1 MNTIM
6 SNWEK
11 IAGLIF
17 GALFATALLLL
28 NVFIPEPSATQY
40 ATFRT
45 ILALAAA
52 GIGGILA
59 GSLHVKGSIQKWSVR
74 AGGALAL
81 FLIVYFFTPAPAS
94 IAEPAVHQTIEEGG
108 NGVIHTGEGDIHV
121 QQ

>member
-1 MNTIM
+1 M

-28 NVFIPEPSATQY
+28 NVFMPDPSVTQY

-81 FLIVYFFTPAPAS
+81 FLIVYFFTPTPAPP
-94 IAEPAVHQTIEEGG
+94 AESGTSQTIQKGG
-108 NGVIHTGEGDIHV
+108 IGIINNDKVVINV
-121 QQ
+121 QK

>member
-52 GIGGILA
+52 GVGGILA
-59 GSLHVKGSIQKWSVR
+59 GTLYIKGSIQKWSVR

-94 IAEPAVHQTIEEGG
+94 IAEPAISQTIEKDGV
-108 NGVIHTGEGDIHV
+108 GVIHTGEGDIHV